1 MTTAAKPPREAKV
14 PFSRSIQAKYALT
27 YLLVVAAILIVM
39 NTYPLLMVENMVFAS
54 KESTLKQQAL
64 VIGSALAVSETLTQ
78 EGVEQTMAV
87 LEKAQG
93 TRVLVADGTGRILY
107 DSSTL
112 DNRLGDY
119 ALMGEVVAALRGRD
133 VARSEYREGAIRC
146 RAAVPVLYHGVT
158 LGAVYLYEYDA
169 EQAQVLLSIQSNLR
183 YISLVIGV
191 AAMLLVLLFSKAL
204 TRNTGRLLSA
214 IRRVR
219 EGEYSHR
226 VDSRG
231 RDEMAQLADEFNQL
245 TDRLQTTEEARR
257 RFVSDA
263 SHELKTPLASIRLLT
278 DSILQN
284 DSVDMGT
291 VREFVSDIG
300 EEADRLTRISEHLLA
315 LTRLDGGPGAGGAG
329 GGGGEGGPY
338 AQAAGP
344 GHGGVAEHPDR
355 AGLRPAGHGGRSLS
369 GGLQPDG
376 ERHQV
381 QSGRGPGGRYGAAPG
396 GQGVPGGV
404 RHRGGHTP
412 GGYAQDLRP
421 VLPGGQGPLPGG
433 GGDGPG
439 PVHRPGHRPPPRR
452 GHQGGAQPG
461 GEGRA
466 VRGGVSRPEGGGQA
480 MKKRIGAVL
489 AAVLLLGLATACL
502 AREERGEDGLLLWFA
517 APAEEQ
523 SQSVAAALSS
533 CPYGGEDSVPALLAA
548 LLAGPPQDSGLAR
561 IIPAGTRLARWS
573 VENRTALV
581 ELSPEYGGLEGI
593 DRTLADYC
601 VALTLCQLPAVDGVR
616 LSAGGGEGRL
626 LRAGDAIFSGAEEEP
641 VDVTAAL
648 YFRRAGGNT
657 LGYELRVFRLTE
669 EETPARAV
677 LEALISGPRDEGL
690 SALLPPELTV
700 RAAWVD
706 DGVCY
711 ADLSGALLAAPPE
724 QAEEQELLITSI
736 VETLCSLDKVEQ
748 VRLLVEGEALTAY
761 GGLDLSGPLLPAKPK
776 DGFAGT
782 PS

>member
-146 RAAVPVLYHGVT
+146 RAAVPVLYHGAT

-263 SHELKTPLASIRLLT
+263 SHELKTPLASI
-278 DSILQN
+278 
-284 DSVDMGT
+284 
-291 VREFVSDIG
+291 
-300 EEADRLTRISEHLLA
+300 LLA
-315 LTRLDGGPGAGGAG
+315 LTRLDGGPERRREPVELGAVVEKVAHMLK
-329 GGGGEGGPY
+329 PL
-338 AQAAGP
+338 AQAM
-344 GHGGVAEHPDR
+344 
-355 AGLRPAGHGGRSLS
+355 
-369 GGLQPDG
+369 
-376 ERHQV
+376 
-381 QSGRGPGGRYGAAPG
+381 
-396 GQGVPGGV
+396 
-404 RHRGGHTP
+404 
-412 GGYAQDLRP
+412 
-421 VLPGGQGPLPGG
+421 
-433 GGDGPG
+433 
-439 PVHRPGHRPPPRR
+439 
-452 GHQGGAQPG
+452 
-461 GEGRA
+461 
-466 VRGGVSRPEGGGQA
+466 GVSLNT
-480 MKKRIGAVL
+480 RIEP
-489 AAVLLLGLATACL
+489 AC
-502 AREERGEDGLLLWFA
+502 
-517 APAEEQ
+517 
-523 SQSVAAALSS
+523 
-533 CPYGGEDSVPALLAA
+533 ALLATEDDLYQVA
-548 LLAGPPQDSGLAR
+548 FNLM
-561 IIPAGTRLARWS
+561 
-573 VENRTALV
+573 ENAIK
-581 ELSPEYGGLEGI
+581 YN
-593 DRTLADYC
+593 
-601 VALTLCQLPAVDGVR
+601 Q
-616 LSAGGGEGRL
+616 AGGR
-626 LRAGDAIFSGAEEEP
+626 
-641 VDVTAAL
+641 VDVTVRHLGGKASLVVCDTGVGIPPEDMPKIFDRFYRVDKA
-648 YFRRAGGNT
+648 RSRAAGGT
-657 LGYELRVFRLTE
+657 GL
-669 EETPARAV
+669 
-677 LEALISGPRDEGL
+677 GL
-690 SALLPPELTV
+690 SIARDTARLHGGDIKAGPNPAGKGARFEAEFPAL
-700 RAAWVD
+700 
-706 DGVCY
+706 
-711 ADLSGALLAAPPE
+711 
-724 QAEEQELLITSI
+724 
-736 VETLCSLDKVEQ
+736 K
-748 VRLLVEGEALTAY
+748 EG
-761 GGLDLSGPLLPAKPK
+761 DRP
-776 DGFAGT
+776 
-782 PS
+782 